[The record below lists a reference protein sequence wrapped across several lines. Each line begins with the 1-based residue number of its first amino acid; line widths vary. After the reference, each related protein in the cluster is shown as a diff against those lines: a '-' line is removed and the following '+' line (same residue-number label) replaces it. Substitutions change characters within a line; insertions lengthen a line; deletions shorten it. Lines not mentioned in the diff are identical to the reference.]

1 MKKMLIPALLMLL
14 AGCTDADKDFV
25 RENVKFAAAQ
35 VDRQIAVVED
45 STGVVLNPLSVRE
58 DGTIRYCK
66 YTDWRSGF
74 FPGTVW
80 YLYELTGDEK
90 YLPLARKYTEAIS
103 DVQYV
108 TDNHDVGFMTMS
120 GFGNGLRIAGIE
132 EYKSVIIQAA
142 RSLMTRFRP
151 AAGVFQSWEANPKR
165 DWICPVIIDN
175 MMNLELLFKA
185 FELTGD
191 STFVSAAVSHADRT
205 LKEHFRPD
213 GSCYHVLDYD
223 PDSGE
228 VRMRVTAQGY
238 ADESIWSRGQAWAVY
253 GYAAMYRHTGDRKYL
268 EQSLKTFDMLRNH
281 PNLPED
287 CIFWW
292 DMCAPDIPDAPR
304 DASSAAIVASALY
317 DICTMDVENP
327 SQYKDFADRIMTSLA
342 SPAYRAALGE
352 NGNFILMHSSGNVP
366 AGREV
371 DVPLNYADYYF
382 LEALVRKSYLL

>member
-1 MKKMLIPALLMLL
+1 MKKMLIPVLLVLL

-132 EYKSVIIQAA
+132 EYKGVIVQAA
-142 RSLMTRFRP
+142 RSLMTRFRRAP
-151 AAGVFQSWEANPKR
+151 GVFQSWEANPKR
-165 DWICPVIIDN
+165 DWKCPVIIDN

-185 FELTGD
+185 FDLTGD
-191 STFVSAAVSHADRT
+191 STFVQAAVSHADRT

-223 PDSGE
+223 PESGE
-228 VRMRVTAQGY
+228 VRMRVTKQGF

-281 PNLPED
+281 PDLPED

-317 DICTMDVENP
+317 DICTMDVDNP
-327 SQYKDFADRIMTSLA
+327 EQYKAFADRIMASLA

-366 AGREV
+366 AGLEI

-382 LEALVRKSYLL
+382 LEALVRKSRL

>member
-1 MKKMLIPALLMLL
+1 MKKMLIPALLVVLL
-14 AGCTDADKDFV
+14 AGCTDADKDFI
-25 RENVKFAAAQ
+25 RENVKFAAEQ

-45 STGVVLNPLSVRE
+45 STGVVLNPVSLKD
-58 DGTIRYCK
+58 DGTVRYCK
-66 YTDWRSGF
+66 YSDWRSGF

-132 EYKSVIIQAA
+132 EYKGVIVQAA

-151 AAGVFQSWEANPKR
+151 APGVFQSWKENPAR
-165 DWICPVIIDN
+165 DWKCPVIIDN

-185 FELTGD
+185 FDLTGD

-213 GSCYHVLDYD
+213 GSCYHVVDYD
-223 PDSGE
+223 PESGE
-228 VRMRVTAQGY
+228 VRMRVTAQGF

-268 EQSLKTFDMLRNH
+268 EQSLKTFDMLRHH
-281 PNLPED
+281 PALPED

-317 DICTMDVENP
+317 DICTMDVDNP
-327 SQYKDFADRIMTSLA
+327 EQYKDFADRIMVSLS
-342 SPAYRAALGE
+342 SPAYRAAPGE
-352 NGNFILMHSSGNVP
+352 NGNFILMHSCTHVP
-366 AGREV
+366 AGKEV

-382 LEALVRKSYLL
+382 LEALVRKSRL

>member
-1 MKKMLIPALLMLL
+1 MKKMLIPALLVLL

-223 PDSGE
+223 PESGE